1 MNHVPQ
7 TFPRSL
13 SAKQTEMTRYFLSCT
28 ETHTNKESRHKNQD
42 TCSTEMWHHQVLCP
56 AFVHLISQ
64 ITLAFALDG
73 FLCSNIS
80 CFLFIG
86 FFSNP
91 SFLLSSMFYSAH
103 RLSPSPSLSFAL
115 WQTLC
120 WTQPEP
126 GSPLQFPG
134 SPALFVSMSLSLSEG
149 HNLNSFL
156 PFSLSGCHHFLSTP
170 IVPNTV
176 SPSHMPNTSTL
187 CLYTCACTKCCF
199 K

>member
-64 ITLAFALDG
+64 ITPAFALDG

-156 PFSLSGCHHFLSTP
+156 PFSLR
-170 IVPNTV
+170 V
-176 SPSHMPNTSTL
+176 SPFPLHPNCPKHSLSLSHAKHKHTVLVYMRL
-187 CLYTCACTKCCF
+187 HKMLL
-199 K
+199 